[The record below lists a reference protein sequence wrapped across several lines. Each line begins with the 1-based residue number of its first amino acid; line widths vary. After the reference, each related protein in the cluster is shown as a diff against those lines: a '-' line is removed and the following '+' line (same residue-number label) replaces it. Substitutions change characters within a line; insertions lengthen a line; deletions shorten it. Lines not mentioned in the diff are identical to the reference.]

1 MADSWSVLTTL
12 IDKED
17 VRRWAAVNNIEPVD
31 NADGSILVG
40 EYTVVFDDY
49 GKVSFVERRAE
60 HDAPVSL

>member
-1 MADSWSVLTTL
+1 MADTWRVLTTL
-12 IDKED
+12 VDKED

-49 GKVSFVERRAE
+49 GKVFYVERRAE
-60 HDAPVSL
+60 HNEPTAL